1 MSKAKDEAA
10 EPRSKRHIPFWQK
23 GLLAFGILVGIGGL
37 ALWAFG
43 GEGTAP
49 EKTAATSGTGA
60 SARTPSGGESL
71 LPGESPPYTEPGGTS
86 SATETSSEGGGGG
99 SSEWG
104 PPLAR
109 LGFSFVA
116 GFAIAYALRVFMKI
130 TLIVLGGILIVL
142 FGLQYLG
149 WISVDWSLFER
160 GYDSLAA
167 WVSANAGTFKD
178 FVTGNLP
185 SAGSA
190 VAGIVVGFKRG

>member
-1 MSKAKDEAA
+1 MSKKKDEAA
-10 EPRSKRHIPFWQK
+10 EPRSKKHVPLWQK
-23 GLLAFGILVGIGGL
+23 GLLALGVLVGIGGL

-43 GEGTAP
+43 SEGTP
-49 EKTAATSGTGA
+49 PGKTAASTGSGA
-60 SARTPSGGESL
+60 SARPPSGGESL
-71 LPGESPPYTEPGGTS
+71 LPGESPPYREPGETS
-86 SATETSSEGGGGG
+86 SASETSPEGDGG

-130 TLIVLGGILIVL
+130 TLFVLGGILIIL

-160 GYDSLAA
+160 GYDSFAA

-185 SAGSA
+185 SAASA
-190 VAGIVVGFKRG
+190 VAGMVVGFKRG